1 MDREYALNS
10 ATDLGRRQLDY
21 LEALLD
27 PHTKRSL
34 DHLGLRPGM
43 RCLDVGAGGGSITRW
58 LADQVAPDGTVVAVD
73 IDTKWM
79 AGLDDYPGVE
89 VYRHDINTGPPVP
102 GRFDV
107 IHVRLVLMH
116 LARRRDVLR
125 RLVAALAPGGAL
137 VVGDFTG
144 PRQRVLTAP
153 SAADQRL
160 YLRVQ
165 EVAHAYVA
173 REYPISYTWAHEI
186 DESLAGAGLVDVQ
199 GTEYSF
205 TATGGEVA
213 CLLHRNYV
221 QQLEDQLI
229 AKSELTRADLDRY
242 GDLMLDPRF
251 RGWFYTFVSG
261 SGRRPWYG
269 ERRRSDSA

>member
-1 MDREYALNS
+1 MDREYALSS

-27 PHTKRSL
+27 ARTKRCL
-34 DHLGLRPGM
+34 EEVGLQPGM

-58 LADQVAPDGTVVAVD
+58 IADQVAPDGSVVAVD
-73 IDTKWM
+73 LDTNWM
-79 AGLDDYPGVE
+79 TGLDDYPGVE
-89 VYRHDINTGPPVP
+89 VYRHDINTGLPVE
-102 GRFDV
+102 GRFDL

-116 LARRRDVLR
+116 LEHRRDVLR
-125 RLVAALAPGGAL
+125 RLVTALAPGGAV

-144 PRQRVLTAP
+144 PRQRVLAAP
-153 SAADQRL
+153 SAADQQL

-165 EVAHAYVA
+165 EIAHAYVA
-173 REYPISYTWAHEI
+173 REYPISYTWADEI
-186 DESLAGAGLVDVQ
+186 DESLTGAGLIDVR
-199 GTEYSF
+199 GTEFSF

-213 CLLHRNYV
+213 CLLNRNYV
-221 QQLEDQLI
+221 QQLEDRLI

-251 RGWFYTFVSG
+251 RAWFYTFVCG
-261 SGRRPWYG
+261 AGRRPVV
-269 ERRRSDSA
+269 RRAKAL